1 MLAPTGRLGEDANM
15 KGRLPPGK
23 VPWDIVADLLS
34 GELPAEVKLGP
45 AAGED
50 AALVEIG
57 GELWAV
63 ASDPVSFTAADAGRL
78 AVIVNA
84 NDVAVRG
91 ARPRFFLA
99 VGLIA
104 PHEATEDRVKELLN
118 QVRDTCHEIGC
129 SLVGGH
135 TEVTPGLPH
144 SIVVG
149 TMLGRVEGRPLTT
162 GGLLKGDLVGM
173 TRSAGLEGTSILL
186 AEHGERLRAVHGA
199 DAFTGSEEILSG
211 DWLLV
216 APEALRAA
224 ACEGIT
230 ALHDVTEGGVG
241 EALHELAVASGLAIE
256 ARRDAIP
263 VLAET
268 ATISGDLGIDALGL
282 IGSGSLLVGCD
293 EASRTEVEAVFAKEN
308 VPFSWIGRATATEG
322 APGSNLPRFPRDE
335 LLKAGV
341 LDGIRAVI
349 FDMDGTLVDSTY
361 DWQAIRRRLGV
372 SGASI
377 IDDLNS
383 LEEPERSWRWAELE
397 EIEKTATENSR
408 LHDGAHEV
416 LDIFSARGLPT
427 ALVTNNSS
435 ANTRRLLAR
444 FGLRFDV
451 VLTRD
456 FGLWK
461 PSGAPISEAVTQ
473 LGVTPSECL
482 GVGDSRYDV
491 LAAREAGLA
500 AVCLVHDGA
509 ARHDVDADLSFGD
522 IPAFVRYLQV
532 VLP

>member
-1 MLAPTGRLGEDANM
+1 M
-15 KGRLPPGK
+15 KGRLSPGK
-23 VPWDIVADLLS
+23 VPWEIVADLVS
-34 GELPAEVKLGP
+34 GSLPPEVKLGP

-63 ASDPVSFTAADAGRL
+63 ASDPVSFTAAEAGRL

-104 PHEATEDRVKELLN
+104 PHEATEDRVRELLN
-118 QVRDTCHEIGC
+118 QVRDTCHEVGC

-135 TEVTPGLPH
+135 TEVTSGLPH

-162 GGLLKGDLVGM
+162 GGLREGDLVGM

-216 APEALRAA
+216 VPEALRVAN
-224 ACEGIT
+224 CEGVT

-241 EALHELAVASGLAIE
+241 EALHELAVASGLAID
-256 ARRDAIP
+256 AQRQAIP
-263 VLAET
+263 VLTET
-268 ATISGDLGIDALGL
+268 ATICADLGVDPLGL
-282 IGSGSLLVGCD
+282 IGSGSLLVGSN
-293 EASRTEVEAVFAKEN
+293 EAGRSEVEAAFAEEN
-308 VPFSWIGRATATEG
+308 VPFCWIGRAVATQG
-322 APGSNLPRFPRDE
+322 APGSSLPRFPRDE

-341 LDGIRAVI
+341 MDGISSVV
-349 FDMDGTLVDSTY
+349 FDMDGTLVDSSY
-361 DWQAIRRRLGV
+361 DWPAIRRLLGIT
-372 SGASI
+372 GASI
-377 IDDLNS
+377 IDDLNG
-383 LEEPERSWRWAELE
+383 LEEPERSRRWAVLE
-397 EIEKTATENSR
+397 EIETAATESAK
-408 LHDGAHEV
+408 LHEGAHEV
-416 LDIFSARGLPT
+416 LEIFSARGLPT

-456 FGLWK
+456 SGLWK
-461 PSGAPISEAVTQ
+461 PSGAPIKEAVTQ
-473 LGVTPSECL
+473 LGVTPAECI

-500 AVCLVHDGA
+500 AVCVVHDGA
-509 ARHDVDADLSFGD
+509 AGLDVDADLSFAD
-522 IPAFVRYLQV
+522 IPAFVRYLRI

>member
-1 MLAPTGRLGEDANM
+1 M

-23 VPWDIVADLLS
+23 VPWDVVADLVS
-34 GELPAEVKLGP
+34 GDLPPEVKLGP

-50 AALVEIG
+50 AALIEIG
-57 GELWAV
+57 SELWAV

-91 ARPRFFLA
+91 ARPMFFLA

-104 PHEATEDRVKELLN
+104 PQEATEDRVKELLN
-118 QVRDTCHEIGC
+118 QVRETCHEIGC

-162 GGLLKGDLVGM
+162 GGLQEGDLVGM

-186 AEHGERLRAVHGA
+186 AEHGESLRNVHGT
-199 DAFTGSEEILSG
+199 DAFAGLQELLSG

-216 APEALRAA
+216 APEALRVA
-224 ACEGIT
+224 ACGGVK

-241 EALHELAVASGLAIE
+241 EALHEMAVASGLAIDVQ
-256 ARRDAIP
+256 RQAIP
-263 VLAET
+263 VLTET
-268 ATISGDLGIDALGL
+268 ATICADLGIDPLGL
-282 IGSGSLLVGCD
+282 IGSGSLLVGSN
-293 EASRTEVEAVFAKEN
+293 EAGLQEVEAAFSKED
-308 VPFSWIGRATATEG
+308 VPFSWIGRAVATQG
-322 APGSNLPRFPRDE
+322 APRSSVPRFPRDE

-341 LDGIRAVI
+341 MDGIRAVV

-361 DWQAIRRRLGV
+361 DWPAIRRLLGV
-372 SGASI
+372 TGASI
-377 IDDLNS
+377 IDDLNG
-383 LEEPERSWRWAELE
+383 LEEPERSRSWAVLE
-397 EIEKTATENSR
+397 EIEKTATEEAR
-408 LHDGAHEV
+408 LHEGAHEV
-416 LDIFSARGLPT
+416 LEHFSARGLAT

-435 ANTRRLLAR
+435 ANTRRILAR

-456 FGLWK
+456 SGLWK
-461 PSGAPISEAVTQ
+461 PSGAPIREAVTQ
-473 LGVTPSECL
+473 LGVRPDDCL
-482 GVGDSRYDV
+482 GVGDSHYDV

-509 ARHDVDADLSFGD
+509 ARLDVDADLSFAD
-522 IPAFVRYLQV
+522 IPAFVRYLQI
-532 VLP
+532 VLR

>member
-1 MLAPTGRLGEDANM
+1 M

-23 VPWDIVADLLS
+23 VPWEIVADLVA

-45 AAGED
+45 SAGED

-63 ASDPVSFTAADAGRL
+63 ASDPISFTAVDAGRL

-91 ARPRFFLA
+91 AQPRFFLA

-104 PHEATEDRVKELLN
+104 PGEASEERVVELLS
-118 QVRDTCHEIGC
+118 QIRDTCREVGC
-129 SLVGGH
+129 TLIGGH

-144 SIVVG
+144 SMVVG

-162 GGLLKGDLVGM
+162 GGLGNGDLVGM
-173 TRSAGLEGTSILL
+173 SRHAGLEGTSILL
-186 AEHGERLRAVHGA
+186 AEHGERLRSLHGA
-199 DAFTGSEEILSG
+199 DAFANAEEFLSG
-211 DWLLV
+211 KWLLV
-216 APEALRAA
+216 APDALRVA
-224 ACEGIT
+224 ACPGVT

-241 EALHELAVASGLAIE
+241 EALHEMATASGFTIE
-256 ARRDAIP
+256 ARREAIP

-268 ATISGDLGIDALGL
+268 ATICADLGIDPLGL
-282 IGSGSLLVGCD
+282 IGSGSLLVGCN
-293 EASRTEVEAVFAKEN
+293 EAGRTDVEAAFAGEG
-308 VPFSWIGRATATEG
+308 VPFHWIGRAHS
-322 APGSNLPRFPRDE
+322 APTSGSNLPRFPRDE

-341 LDGIRAVI
+341 TDEIQAVI

-361 DWQAIRRRLGV
+361 DWPEIRRRLGV
-372 SGASI
+372 TGASI
-377 IDDLNS
+377 IDDLNG
-383 LEEPERSWRWAELE
+383 LEEPDRSRKWAELE
-397 EIEKTATENSR
+397 EIEREATGNAR

-416 LDIFSARGLPT
+416 LELLSVHGLVT
-427 ALVTNNSS
+427 ALVTNNNT

-456 FGLWK
+456 SGLWK
-461 PSGAPISEAVTQ
+461 PSGAPIREAVTQ
-473 LGVTPSECL
+473 LGVLPGDCL
-482 GVGDSRYDV
+482 GVGDSHYDV

-500 AVCLVHDGA
+500 AVCVLHDGSGRQA
-509 ARHDVDADLSFGD
+509 GEADLVFND
-522 IPAFVRYLQV
+522 IPSFARYLTI
-532 VLP
+532 VLR

>member
-1 MLAPTGRLGEDANM
+1 M

-23 VPWDIVADLLS
+23 VPWDIVAELLS
-34 GELPAEVKLGP
+34 GELPPEVELGP

-63 ASDPVSFTAADAGRL
+63 ASDPVSFTAAEAGRL

-91 ARPRFFLA
+91 ARPTFFLA
-99 VGLIA
+99 VALIA
-104 PHEATEDRVKELLN
+104 PHEATENRVRELLT
-118 QVRDTCHEIGC
+118 QVRDTCREIGC
-129 SLVGGH
+129 TLIGGH
-135 TEVTPGLPH
+135 TEITPGLPH
-144 SIVVG
+144 TMVVG

-162 GGLLKGDLVGM
+162 GGLQEGDLVGM

-186 AEHGERLRAVHGA
+186 AEYGERLSAVHGT
-199 DAFTGSEEILSG
+199 DAFSGSEEILSG
-211 DWLLV
+211 EWLLV
-216 APEALRAA
+216 VREALRVAT
-224 ACEGIT
+224 CGGVT

-241 EALHELAVASGLAIE
+241 EALHEMAIASGLTIDAQ
-256 ARRDAIP
+256 RQAIP
-263 VLAET
+263 VLPET
-268 ATISGDLGIDALGL
+268 ITICGDLGIDPLGL
-282 IGSGSLLVGCD
+282 IGSGSLLVGCG
-293 EASRTEVEAVFAKEN
+293 EVSRNGVEAAFASEG

-322 APGSNLPRFPRDE
+322 APGSSLPRFPRDE

-341 LDGIRAVI
+341 LDGIRAVV
-349 FDMDGTLVDSTY
+349 FDMDGTLVDSSY
-361 DWQAIRRRLGV
+361 DWPAIRRRLGV
-372 SGASI
+372 TGASI
-377 IDDLNS
+377 IDDLNG
-383 LEEPERSWRWAELE
+383 LEEPERSRRWAVLD
-397 EIEKTATENSR
+397 EIEKTATKDAQI
-408 LHDGAHEV
+408 HDGTHEMLELFAAH
-416 LDIFSARGLPT
+416 DFAT

-435 ANTRRLLAR
+435 ANTRLLLAR

-456 FGLWK
+456 SGLWK

-473 LGVTPSECL
+473 LGVTPGDCL

-509 ARHDVDADLSFGD
+509 ARHEVDADLSFAN
-522 IPAFVRYLQV
+522 IPTFVRYLQV

>member
-1 MLAPTGRLGEDANM
+1 M

-23 VPWDIVADLLS
+23 VPWEIVADLVS
-34 GELPAEVKLGP
+34 GSLPPEVKLGP

-50 AALVEIG
+50 AALIEIG

-91 ARPRFFLA
+91 ARPGFFLA

-104 PHEATEDRVKELLN
+104 PHEATEDRVKELLS
-118 QVRDTCHEIGC
+118 QVRETCQQVGC

-135 TEVTPGLPH
+135 TEITPGLPH

-149 TMLGRVEGRPLTT
+149 TMLGRVKGRPLTT
-162 GGLLKGDLVGM
+162 GGLQEGDLVGM
-173 TRSAGLEGTSILL
+173 TRAAGLEGTSILL

-216 APEALRAA
+216 APEALRVAN
-224 ACEGIT
+224 CEGVT

-241 EALHELAVASGLAIE
+241 EALHELAVASGLAID
-256 ARRDAIP
+256 AQRQAIP
-263 VLAET
+263 VLTET
-268 ATISGDLGIDALGL
+268 ATICADLGFDPLGL
-282 IGSGSLLVGCD
+282 IGSGSLLVGSN
-293 EASRTEVEAVFAKEN
+293 EAGRREVEAAFAEEN
-308 VPFSWIGRATATEG
+308 VPFTWIGRAVATQG

-341 LDGIRAVI
+341 MDGIRAVI
-349 FDMDGTLVDSTY
+349 FDMDGTLIDSTY
-361 DWQAIRRRLGV
+361 DWPTIRRRLGV
-372 SGASI
+372 TGASI
-377 IDDLNS
+377 IDDLNG
-383 LEEPERSWRWAELE
+383 LEEPERSRRWAVLE
-397 EIEKTATENSR
+397 EIETAATESAK
-408 LHDGAHEV
+408 LHEGAHEV
-416 LDIFSARGLPT
+416 LEIFSARGLPT
-427 ALVTNNSS
+427 ALVTNNSN

-456 FGLWK
+456 SGLWK
-461 PSGAPISEAVTQ
+461 PSGAPITEAVTQ
-473 LGVTPSECL
+473 LGVTPGDCL

-509 ARHDVDADLSFGD
+509 ARLDVDADLSFAD
-522 IPAFVRYLQV
+522 IPAFVRYLRV

>member
-1 MLAPTGRLGEDANM
+1 M

-23 VPWDIVADLLS
+23 VPWDVVADLVS
-34 GELPAEVKLGP
+34 GELPPEVKLGP

-91 ARPRFFLA
+91 ARPVFFLA

-118 QVRDTCHEIGC
+118 QVRNTCDEVGC

-162 GGLLKGDLVGM
+162 GGLSDGDLVGM

-186 AEHGERLRAVHGA
+186 AEHGERLRSVHGTTPFA
-199 DAFTGSEEILSG
+199 ESESVSSLF
-211 DWLLV
+211 V

-224 ACEGIT
+224 TCRGVS

-241 EALHELAVASGLAIE
+241 EALHEMAVASGLIIE
-256 ARRDAIP
+256 AQREAIP
-263 VLAET
+263 ILAGT
-268 ATISGDLGIDALGL
+268 ATICADLGIDPLGL

-293 EASRTEVEAVFAKEN
+293 EAGRKELEAAFAEED
-308 VPFSWIGRATATEG
+308 VPFSWIGRASATEG
-322 APGSNLPRFPRDE
+322 APGSSLPRFQRDE

-341 LDGIRAVI
+341 LDGIRAVV
-349 FDMDGTLVDSTY
+349 FDMDGTLIDSTY
-361 DWQAIRRRLGV
+361 DWPAIRRRLGV
-372 SGASI
+372 TGASI
-377 IDDLNS
+377 IDDLNGQ
-383 LEEPERSWRWAELE
+383 EEPERSRKWALLE
-397 EIEKTATENSR
+397 EIEKTATESAR
-408 LHDGAHEV
+408 LHEGAQEV
-416 LDIFSARGLPT
+416 LEIFSDRGLAT

-444 FGLRFDV
+444 FDLRFEV

-456 FGLWK
+456 SGLWK
-461 PSGAPISEAVTQ
+461 PSGAPVSEAVAQ
-473 LGVTPSECL
+473 LGVEPTDCL

-509 ARHDVDADLSFGD
+509 ARPDVDTDLSFAD
-522 IPAFVRYLQV
+522 IPAFVRYLRV

>member
-1 MLAPTGRLGEDANM
+1 MS
-15 KGRLPPGK
+15 KRLPPGK
-23 VPWDIVADLLS
+23 VPWEIVADLVS
-34 GELPAEVKLGP
+34 GHLPADVKLGP

-63 ASDPVSFTAADAGRL
+63 ASDPVSFTAVDVGRL
-78 AVIVNA
+78 AVVVNA

-91 ARPRFFLA
+91 ARPKFFLA

-104 PHEATEDRVKELLN
+104 PHEATKDRVKELLT
-118 QVRDTCHEIGC
+118 QVRDTCREIGC
-129 SLVGGH
+129 NLIGGH

-162 GGLLKGDLVGM
+162 GGLREGDLVGM

-186 AEHGERLRAVHGA
+186 AEHGERLRTVHGA

-216 APEALRAA
+216 APEALRVAT
-224 ACEGIT
+224 CEGVT

-241 EALHELAVASGLAIE
+241 EALHEMAVASGLAID
-256 ARRDAIP
+256 AQRQAIP

-268 ATISGDLGIDALGL
+268 ATICGDLGIDPLGL
-282 IGSGSLLVGCD
+282 IGSGSLLVGCN
-293 EASRTEVEAVFAKEN
+293 EAGRNEVEAAFAEQD
-308 VPFSWIGRATATEG
+308 VPFCWIGRATAAKG
-322 APGSNLPRFPRDE
+322 ASASSLPQFPRDE

-341 LDGIRAVI
+341 MDGIRAVI

-361 DWQAIRRRLGV
+361 DWPAIRRRLGV
-372 SGASI
+372 TGASI
-377 IDDLNS
+377 IDDLNG
-383 LEEPERSWRWAELE
+383 LPEPDRSRKWAELE
-397 EIEKTATENSR
+397 EIEKKATENAQI
-408 LHDGAHEV
+408 HDGVHEV
-416 LDIFSARGLPT
+416 LDLFAARDLAT

-456 FGLWK
+456 SGLWK
-461 PSGAPISEAVTQ
+461 PSGAPIKEAVTQ
-473 LGVTPSECL
+473 LGVTPGDCL

-509 ARHDVDADLSFGD
+509 ARHDVDADLSFAD
-522 IPAFVRYLQV
+522 IPAFVRYLRI